1 MHPAALV
8 GLGGALGSVAR
19 WWVSELAPLEQDGQ
33 MPWAT
38 VAVNLLGALM
48 LGALMALAAASE
60 VDTGTV
66 LLLGTGLLGGF
77 TTMSA
82 FGFETMRL
90 VQSGSTTIA
99 AAYVLLNLL
108 APLMAWAGWEAARA
122 LAA

>member
-8 GLGGALGSVAR
+8 GLGGALGSISR
-19 WWVSELAPLEQDGQ
+19 WWISELAPLEQDGQ

-38 VAVNLLGALM
+38 VAVNLLGASM
-48 LGALMALAAASE
+48 LGVLMALAATSE

-77 TTMSA
+77 TTMST

-90 VQSGSTTIA
+90 VQSGSNTIA
-99 AAYVLLNLL
+99 VAYVLLNML
-108 APLMAWAGWEAARA
+108 APLMAWVGWEAAHA
-122 LAA
+122 IAA